1 MHMIIKVNNTEKVQK
16 IKKGACILEFLR
28 KTWFFF
34 IKMYISVMSQKCRID
49 LESTETVR
57 PINHQ
62 FIIIFFNLSLIYNYV
77 LFENESNCG

>member
-1 MHMIIKVNNTEKVQK
+1 
-16 IKKGACILEFLR
+16 
-28 KTWFFF
+28 
-34 IKMYISVMSQKCRID
+34 MSQKCRID